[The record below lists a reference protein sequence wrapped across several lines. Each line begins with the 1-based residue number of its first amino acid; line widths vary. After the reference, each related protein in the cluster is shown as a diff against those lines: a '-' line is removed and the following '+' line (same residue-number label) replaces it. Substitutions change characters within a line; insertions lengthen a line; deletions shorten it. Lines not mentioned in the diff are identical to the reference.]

1 MGEIS
6 KSVRFRILKRDGFR
20 CRYCGKSADNGAVLH
35 IDHKIPR
42 CEGGSGNEDNLVTA
56 CADCNHGKGPHPGRS
71 RTHPSRTTRDGTAG
85 LPGYFFH
92 SRTDGKI
99 KWQGYIV
106 SELPGERYLVRLLSW
121 IDGLPCEDRL
131 VRAEEVHK
139 WSFYRTAEEMRYAWA
154 RESHM
159 PTDRHIFAE
168 RAIARQLR
176 ELRDV
181 QAERT

>member
-1 MGEIS
+1 MHVSLCSLSLNIPELPEVVGN
-6 KSVRFRILKRDGFR
+6 RG
-20 CRYCGKSADNGAVLH
+20 CRYINNVASDSLVLLM
-35 IDHKIPR
+35 IMETASR
-42 CEGGSGNEDNLVTA
+42 MLVTEFGSLA
-56 CADCNHGKGPHPGRS
+56 VCSPFGAEDGR
-71 RTHPSRTTRDGTAG
+71 
-85 LPGYFFH
+85 
-92 SRTDGKI
+92 I

-168 RAIARQLR
+168 RAIAHRLR
-176 ELRDV
+176 EYRDV